1 MRWTFPLVVPCIDT
15 KTNSEYSRTFETE
28 EELIALVQSQF
39 KTPGEYNLTNVERWQ
54 DVGNKYAS
62 TVTLPNFEG
71 GRYCDY
77 APDSY
82 KEKQFFAKEKE
93 KVLKGVIIDGWYL
106 PPFYYWYLNFCPIY
120 DDVKQKKCFPT
131 IWDSDFWFFQYI
143 MLCMLL
149 HKHAVVVKARQRGYS
164 LKIMAI
170 LYWSYCWFELS
181 VNTIGAYKE
190 DYVLKSWRFLRWYRE
205 HINKYTRWYR
215 APFIPKELAWEELTQ
230 LEGGGTVG
238 LGSKLSGTTFKVSPE
253 NGVGGSQSF
262 FFYEEAGIAPTLLK
276 TVGFVRPALE
286 KGIKIIN
293 GEKTKRLTGLI
304 ICSGAV
310 GELDDAEDIKE
321 IFYNPGKH
329 NFLSIKNIWDDDENN
344 GKDCGLFISEAYN
357 LEGFID
363 KNGNS
368 LVKDATDW
376 INLNKELVLK
386 DKRKDLAQLDISQ
399 KPLSPKEAFAQR
411 KNSEFPI
418 ELLVNQQN
426 RITLRNKEKD
436 GSYVPQKGHL
446 KEKDGKIILVPT
458 DAPEMIY
465 PVNPDIEDKRGVV
478 TIFEPP
484 EPNPPLFRYFAG
496 VDPVEADDVV
506 GSPSL
511 FSIHIFKSV
520 IEVEYE
526 NEAGEIKK
534 KIEGDKIVAT
544 YYGRFDSVEQ
554 TNEMGWFLIKMYNAY
569 TFAERSKPN
578 FVNYMIRTGR
588 SHYLAKESDVPF
600 FKDMTLTSEG
610 KSKYGFI
617 TTMQN
622 EMWKHMKSYIK
633 DYLRAEYSYLY
644 KSNSDEVIKI
654 YRGVDRIDDYWLIEE
669 LVRYVDGKGN
679 YDKIVSFAAALI
691 IAKIYQMNNIG
702 IQRKSEVTKKKP
714 TKKPVNKPQSILS
727 GSYSATKTKSLLG

>member
-1 MRWTFPLVVPCIDT
+1 MRWNFPLVVPCIDT
-15 KTNSEYSRTFETE
+15 KTNSEYTKTFEE
-28 EELIALVQSQF
+28 EEDLIDFILKQF
-39 KTPGEYNLTNVERWQ
+39 KTPGEYNLENVSRWQ

-62 TVTLPNFEG
+62 TVSLPNFEG

-77 APDSY
+77 PPDSF

-106 PPFYYWYLNFCPIY
+106 PPFYYWYLNYCPIY
-120 DDVKQKKCFPT
+120 DDVKGKKCFPT

-143 MLCMLL
+143 MLCMLK

-164 LKIMAI
+164 LKIMSI

-190 DYVLKSWRFLRWYRE
+190 EYVSKSWRFLGWYRE

-215 APFIPKELAWEELTQ
+215 APFIPKSLAWEELTQ
-230 LEGGGTVG
+230 LEGGGNIG

-253 NGVGGSQSF
+253 NGVGGNQSL

-276 TVGFVRPALE
+276 TIGFVRPALE
-286 KGIKIIN
+286 KGIKRIK
-293 GEKTKRLTGLI
+293 GQEVRRLTGLI

-321 IFYNPGKH
+321 IFYNPDKH
-329 NFLSIKNIWDDDENN
+329 NFLSLTNIWDDDDNAN
-344 GKDCGLFISEAYN
+344 KPCGLFVSEAYN

-363 KNGNS
+363 ENGNS
-368 LVKDATDW
+368 LVKEATAW
-376 INLNKELVLK
+376 INKNKEEVLK

-399 KPLSPKEAFAQR
+399 RPLSPKEAFAQR

-418 ELLVNQQN
+418 ELLSNQQN
-426 RITLRNKEKD
+426 RIKLKAKENDWGK
-436 GSYVPQKGHL
+436 YTPQKGHL
-446 KEKDGKIILVPT
+446 TEKDGKIVLVPT
-458 DAPEMIY
+458 DAAEMIY

-484 EPNPPLFRYFAG
+484 DPNPPLFRYFAG
-496 VDPVEADDVV
+496 VDPVEADDAV
-506 GSPSL
+506 GSESL
-511 FSIHIFKSV
+511 FSIHIFKTV
-520 IEVEYE
+520 LEVEYE
-526 NEAGEIKK
+526 TDNGEIKK
-534 KIEGDKIVAT
+534 RIEGDKLVAT
-544 YYGRFDSVEQ
+544 YYGRFPSVEQ
-554 TNEMGWFLIKMYNAY
+554 TNEMAWYLIKMYNAY

-578 FVNYMIRTGR
+578 FINYMIRTGR

-600 FKDMTLTSEG
+600 FKDMNLTSEG

-622 EMWKHMKSYIK
+622 EMWKHIKTYIK
-633 DYLRAEYSYLY
+633 EYLRAEYGYLY
-644 KSNSDEVIKI
+644 KANSDEVIKI
-654 YRGVDRIDDYWLIEE
+654 YRGTDRIDDYYLLEE
-669 LVRYVDGKGN
+669 LIRYVDGKGN

-702 IQRKSEVTKKKP
+702 IQRTSEVKKKKP
-714 TKKPVNKPQSILS
+714 KPRPAPRVQSILS
-727 GSYSATKTKSLLG
+727 GGYMTKTKSLLG